1 MASVAAAS
9 ISSTSFLATMPASCT
24 VLSGVV
30 ELDVAR
36 KELWMSELLVFR
48 PLHAAASAA
57 ATAFAAAAARAAN
70 AGPPRLQIEVQRIYR
85 CKRPLHHAIASYMQL
100 PASSQPNGRASW
112 SWLWW

>member
-1 MASVAAAS
+1 MAAAS
-9 ISSTSFLATMPASCT
+9 ISSTSFLATVPASCT

-36 KELWMSELLVFR
+36 KELWTSELLVLR

-70 AGPPRLQIEVQRIYR
+70 AGPPRLQIEAKQF
-85 CKRPLHHAIASYMQL
+85 H
-100 PASSQPNGRASW
+100 
-112 SWLWW
+112 